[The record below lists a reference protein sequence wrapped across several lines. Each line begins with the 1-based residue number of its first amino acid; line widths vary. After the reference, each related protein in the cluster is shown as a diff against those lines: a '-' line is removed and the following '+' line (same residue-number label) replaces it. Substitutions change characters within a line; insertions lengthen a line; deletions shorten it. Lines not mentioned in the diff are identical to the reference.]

1 MRYDYDLIIVGAG
14 SAGMAAA
21 EIAPRMGVRAA
32 LVERSRIGGDCLWT
46 GCVPSKTLIA
56 SARLAHGMR
65 HAAKLG
71 LDPVK
76 SRIDTRQVMA
86 RVRRV
91 QDEIAADKDN
101 VQHFESLGVA
111 AFQGEAMLVGPH
123 SVSIGARTV
132 TARYILLATGSRP
145 SVPSIDGLREA
156 GFLTSETFFALEQL
170 PASIIIVGG
179 GPIAIEMAQAMQRL
193 GTSVTVIEA
202 LPRILAREERALS
215 ERVDHTLEREG
226 VIVQPGAVITR
237 VAARDG
243 LKVVTGTVEGGER
256 EWAAEEI
263 LVATGRA
270 PNIES
275 LGLNAA
281 GVAYTKKGV
290 TVDERL
296 RTGIPSI
303 FAAGDVAGRY
313 LFTHSAVSEA
323 ATALRN
329 MFYPGS
335 KAAATSVPWT
345 TFTDPELGHAGM
357 TSDEARL
364 ALGGDNVLVFHQ
376 SLADSDRARAEGEEG
391 EIVLVTDARYR
402 LLGAHVLASGAG
414 DMMGG
419 LADAIERRARLTP
432 DFANAVQ
439 VYPTIAFSLNQ
450 AAGQATYRQL
460 DRPFLRAMRRIGALV
475 H

>member
-1 MRYDYDLIIVGAG
+1 MKFDYDLIIVGAG

-32 LVERSRIGGDCLWT
+32 LAERSRIGGDCLWT

-56 SARLAHGMR
+56 SARLAHSMR
-65 HAAKLG
+65 HAEELG
-71 LDPVK
+71 LDPVEGCT
-76 SRIDTRQVMA
+76 DTRKVMA

-91 QDEIAADKDN
+91 QDEIAAQNDN
-101 VQHFESLGVA
+101 AQHFESLGVSVLNGDA
-111 AFQGEAMLVGPH
+111 RLVDAH
-123 SVSIGARTV
+123 SVAVSGRTV
-132 TARYILLATGSRP
+132 TARYMLLATGSRP
-145 SVPSIDGLREA
+145 SVPPIDGLREE
-156 GFLTSETFFALEQL
+156 GFLTTETFFALEQL
-170 PASIIIVGG
+170 PASINIIGG

-193 GTSVTVIEA
+193 GTRVTVLEA
-202 LPRILAREERALS
+202 LPHILAREEPALS
-215 ERVDHTLEREG
+215 ERVHGTLEREG
-226 VIVQPGAVITR
+226 VIVQARTMITR
-237 VAARDG
+237 VESRNG
-243 LKVVTGTVEGGER
+243 LKIVSGAVEGDER

-270 PNIES
+270 PHVES
-275 LGLNAA
+275 LGLGAA

-296 RTGIPSI
+296 RTSTPSI

-313 LFTHSAVSEA
+313 LFTHSAISEV

-335 KAAATSVPWT
+335 KAATTSVPWT

-357 TSDEARL
+357 TSEEARL
-364 ALGGDNVLVFHQ
+364 ALGADNVLVFHQ

-402 LLGAHVLASGAG
+402 LLGAHMFASGAG
-414 DMMGG
+414 DMMGY
-419 LADAIERRARLTP
+419 LADAIERGARLTP

-460 DRPFLRAMRRIGALV
+460 DRLFLRAMRRIGERL